1 MRGRQQ
7 WLGGNIAWRVAQA
20 IRDGMLSKGA
30 FLNQELPSRK
40 DKIEAERQ
48 ATIARMEEL
57 DPDLVA
63 KWKREGM
70 L

>member
-1 MRGRQQ
+1 MAWWEYRLARGAGHSR
-7 WLGGNIAWRVAQA
+7 WDAFR
-20 IRDGMLSKGA
+20 GA

-40 DKIEAERQ
+40 DEIEVERQ
-48 ATIARMEEL
+48 ATIARMEAL
-57 DPDLVA
+57 DPDVVA